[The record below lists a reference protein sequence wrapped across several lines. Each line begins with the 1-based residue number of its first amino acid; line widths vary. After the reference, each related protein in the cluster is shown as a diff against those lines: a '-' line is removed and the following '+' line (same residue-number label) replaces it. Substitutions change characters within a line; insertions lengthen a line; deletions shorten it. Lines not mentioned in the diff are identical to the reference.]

1 MAIKIAQYLEANEKF
16 INRKPYQVRNIIMN
30 SNYCGRVINQY
41 GQYDNMFS
49 SIVSTNIYEQAQ
61 AIRSQ
66 KQLKRTSSANQL
78 KQKSNVRVVAQH
90 LQI

>member
-41 GQYDNMFS
+41 GQYDNMFFF
-49 SIVSTNIYEQAQ
+49 YCFD
-61 AIRSQ
+61 
-66 KQLKRTSSANQL
+66 
-78 KQKSNVRVVAQH
+78 
-90 LQI
+90 

>member
-1 MAIKIAQYLEANEKF
+1 MTTCSLLLF
-16 INRKPYQVRNIIMN
+16 RL
-30 SNYCGRVINQY
+30 
-41 GQYDNMFS
+41 
-49 SIVSTNIYEQAQ
+49 IYEQAQ

-78 KQKSNVRVVAQH
+78 KQKSNVCRVVAQH